1 MVSSRVIYAVSC
13 WQRRAT
19 LAIAALVPS
28 AGHAGPPGRN
38 RAAVAGKAPVPSTR
52 PTRSTTAATC
62 TSAWVPAPPVTGMA
76 CSAILDTTSPSPS
89 CQCLVAGKGT
99 PPGPGAC
106 GQNTSRTP
114 KVRLLPG
121 HGRPRPGGSRPP
133 ASPGPAVRRQ
143 DTRSTVSSAQ
153 GQDQDQRQDTASLRE
168 GRCGSPEDNPVNNP
182 VSEPPP
188 TMVE

>member
-1 MVSSRVIYAVSC
+1 MNPRC
-13 WQRRAT
+13 QD
-19 LAIAALVPS
+19 
-28 AGHAGPPGRN
+28 
-38 RAAVAGKAPVPSTR
+38 
-52 PTRSTTAATC
+52 
-62 TSAWVPAPPVTGMA
+62 M
-76 CSAILDTTSPSPS
+76 TSPSPS

-133 ASPGPAVRRQ
+133 AGPGPAVRRQ
-143 DTRSTVSSAQ
+143 DTRSAVSSAQ
-153 GQDQDQRQDTASLRE
+153 GQDQDQRQDVASLRE

-182 VSEPPP
+182 VSEPSPNNRGGSVRRGRLVGAGGGP
-188 TMVE
+188 AAQIRAICVPAVMESSARLCPCERAGFPVARAGSSGRGPVRVWLGELGGRR

>member
-1 MVSSRVIYAVSC
+1 
-13 WQRRAT
+13 
-19 LAIAALVPS
+19 
-28 AGHAGPPGRN
+28 
-38 RAAVAGKAPVPSTR
+38 
-52 PTRSTTAATC
+52 
-62 TSAWVPAPPVTGMA
+62 MA
-76 CSAILDTTSPSPS
+76 CSAILDMTSPSPS

-106 GQNTSRTP
+106 GQNTSGTP

-153 GQDQDQRQDTASLRE
+153 GQDQDQRQDAASLRE

-182 VSEPPP
+182 VSEPSP
-188 TMVE
+188 TMVEEVFGAASLRVSRSAVAAPVGRFCVPAEPAGHRVRRDQRRGQFPGAVPASSACATRSVHRGLNLG